1 MAWFNKNGPPRN
13 GLKWKS
19 DEIIQLLEEVSY
31 KSITDIAKI
40 HERTPNSITAKLNSL
55 AADYFFNDNK
65 SIDEI
70 TELVGLPKSAVDAAI
85 QKRILEN
92 KEAANKPKA
101 KEKAKEPKV
110 NAKKVEP
117 DAEIESEIE
126 DPMAEIQEEILEIL
140 KDIQFMMRKMLDNK
154 PKKLKT
160 PSPVISM

>member
-13 GLKWKS
+13 GVKWKS

-70 TELVGLPKSAVDAAI
+70 VELVGLPKPAVDAAI

-92 KEAANKPKA
+92 KEANKPKA

-117 DAEIESEIE
+117 DAETESEIE
-126 DPMAEIQEEILEIL
+126 DPMAEILEIL

>member
-19 DEIIQLLEEVSY
+19 DEILQLLEEVSY

-70 TELVGLPKSAVDAAI
+70 VELVGLPKSAVDAAI

-92 KEAANKPKA
+92 KEANKTKDKEPKA
-101 KEKAKEPKV
+101 KDKEPKV

-117 DAEIESEIE
+117 DAETESE
-126 DPMAEIQEEILEIL
+126 DPMAEILEIL

>member
-31 KSITDIAKI
+31 KSINDIAKI

-70 TELVGLPKSAVDAAI
+70 VELVGLPKSAVDAAI

-92 KEAANKPKA
+92 KEANKTKDKEPKA
-101 KEKAKEPKV
+101 KDKEPKI

-117 DAEIESEIE
+117 DAETESE
-126 DPMAEIQEEILEIL
+126 DPMSEILEIL

>member
-70 TELVGLPKSAVDAAI
+70 VELVGLPKSAVDAAI

-92 KEAANKPKA
+92 KEANKTKDKEPKA
-101 KEKAKEPKV
+101 TAKEPKV

-117 DAEIESEIE
+117 DAETESE
-126 DPMAEIQEEILEIL
+126 DPMAEILEIL

>member
-70 TELVGLPKSAVDAAI
+70 VELVGLPKSAVDAAI

-92 KEAANKPKA
+92 KEANKTKDKEPKA
-101 KEKAKEPKV
+101 KDKEPKV

-117 DAEIESEIE
+117 DAETESE
-126 DPMAEIQEEILEIL
+126 DPMAEILEIL

>member
-19 DEIIQLLEEVSY
+19 DEILQLLEEVSY

-70 TELVGLPKSAVDAAI
+70 VELVGLPKSAVDAAI

-92 KEAANKPKA
+92 KEANKTKDKEPKA
-101 KEKAKEPKV
+101 TAKEPKV

-117 DAEIESEIE
+117 DAETESE
-126 DPMAEIQEEILEIL
+126 DPMAEILEIL

>member
-13 GLKWKS
+13 GAKWKS

-92 KEAANKPKA
+92 KEANKPKA
-101 KEKAKEPKV
+101 KEKEKPTV
-110 NAKKVEP
+110 NPKKVEP
-117 DAEIESEIE
+117 DVETESETE
-126 DPMAEIQEEILEIL
+126 DPMAEILEIL

-160 PSPVISM
+160 SSPVISM